1 MDLYA
6 YVYIN
11 THILKLITV
20 SSDPKEEEMGLE
32 VLRNYT
38 VFVCICV
45 ILSVFF
51 SVSHAMCACMSLVS
65 FCNIFLVDICFSS
78 CLCQFVFQYVPIV
91 CIWPTDSTFCL
102 YFYVSASVFP
112 FFSLMCPCLGVSV
125 FFLGLHF
132 YMLSFLSY

>member
-20 SSDPKEEEMGLE
+20 SSDPKEEEVALE

-45 ILSVFF
+45 ILSVF
-51 SVSHAMCACMSLVS
+51 VSLCHMQCVP
-65 FCNIFLVDICFSS
+65 D
-78 CLCQFVFQYVPIV
+78 CL
-91 CIWPTDSTFCL
+91 
-102 YFYVSASVFP
+102 
-112 FFSLMCPCLGVSV
+112 
-125 FFLGLHF
+125 
-132 YMLSFLSY
+132 